1 MSQPTVGS
9 NVSEEARARGSVAA
23 GTVAAKDNARK
34 GGDGGVVVQRSSRGK
49 KLAVYAALLFFA
61 LLYIY
66 PFIVQLSTSLKTNGD
81 AVANP
86 LAIVPDPI
94 TAAAFE
100 RLAET
105 DFPLWFTNSVVVT
118 LLVTIGR
125 VFFNSLAGYALAR
138 LRFHGRD
145 AVFAA
150 ILAVLAVPGIVLLIP
165 KFLVLNYLGIY
176 NTYPALFVPLLVDAA
191 GIFIMKQFFETIPPS
206 VEEAARI
213 DGAGT
218 FRIFWSVVLPMAKP
232 ALITLTILSFQGS
245 WNELGHFIIATDDP
259 GLFTLTRGVA
269 QLTSGGLGSGNQY
282 PISMAAALLMTIPT
296 AIVFVLFQ
304 RYFTQGAN
312 AGAEKG

>member
-1 MSQPTVGS
+1 MTQTPSGDSIAPTS
-9 NVSEEARARGSVAA
+9 RAVATQDA
-23 GTVAAKDNARK
+23 ADTDVRQRATTGDGTV
-34 GGDGGVVVQRSSRGK
+34 VHRSGRGK
-49 KLAVYAALLFFA
+49 KLAIYLALVFFA

-66 PFIVQLSTSLKTNGD
+66 PFIVQVSTSFKTNAD

-94 TAAAFE
+94 TTAAFE
-100 RLAET
+100 RLATT
-105 DFPLWFTNSVVVT
+105 DFPLWFRNSVLVT
-118 LLVTIGR
+118 LFVTAGR

-138 LRFHGRD
+138 LKFFGRD
-145 AVFAA
+145 AVFTA

-176 NTYPALFVPLLVDAA
+176 NTFPALFVPLLVDAA
-191 GIFIMKQFFETIPPS
+191 GVFIMKQFFETIPPS

-245 WNELGHFIIATDDP
+245 WNELAHFIIATNDP
-259 GLFTLTRGVA
+259 NLFTLTRGVA
-269 QLTSGGLGSGNQY
+269 QLTSGGLGSGNEY
-282 PISMAAALLMTIPT
+282 PISMAAALLMTIPS
-296 AIVFVLFQ
+296 ALVFIAFQ